1 MTTNLISSHGT
12 LERTKRALEHD
23 LKSMVG
29 DAGKLLNEITDATVE
44 EFSAGRSR
52 IEARYDEA
60 RASLHDARLAVTGKA
75 RYAAEA
81 TQTYVIENPWK
92 TLGVLTAAGLIIAV
106 INSRR

>member
-1 MTTNLISSHGT
+1 MNTNLINTHGT
-12 LERTKRALEHD
+12 IERTKRALEHD

-29 DAGKLLNEITDATVE
+29 DAGKLLDEIANATVE

-60 RASLHDARLAVTGKA
+60 RASLHDARLLVSGKA
-75 RYAAEA
+75 RHAADA

-92 TLGVLTAAGLIIAV
+92 TLGVITAAGLIIAV
-106 INSRR
+106 MNSRR

>member
-1 MTTNLISSHGT
+1 MTTNLISSNGT
-12 LERTKRALEHD
+12 LERAKRALEHD

-29 DAGKLLNEITDATVE
+29 DAGKLLDEITNATVD

-52 IEARYDEA
+52 IEARYDDA
-60 RASLHDARLAVTGKA
+60 RASLHDARQVVTGKA
-75 RYAAEA
+75 RHAAEV

-92 TLGVLTAAGLIIAV
+92 TAAVITAAGLIIAV